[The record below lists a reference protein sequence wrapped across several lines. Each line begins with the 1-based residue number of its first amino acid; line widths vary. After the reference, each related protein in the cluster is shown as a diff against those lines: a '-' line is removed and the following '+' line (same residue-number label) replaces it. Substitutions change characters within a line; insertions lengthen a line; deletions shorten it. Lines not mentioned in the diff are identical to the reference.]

1 MSIRHQYSYWLTAE
15 DPGRTHPLSEWY
27 ERVLAAML
35 DAGIAGPGN
44 ALSVTR
50 DDATLSLEAEVQPQW
65 GTVEQ
70 DDGIPESVGKIA
82 AQFPHLSF
90 TLMENDEEDR
100 SVQCLRRWE
109 NGTLA
114 EESHARIIPADERY
128 DRETVE
134 AVAEFVRDEF
144 QDMGAVADAILDAFR
159 NRQN

>member
-1 MSIRHQYSYWLTAE
+1 MSIKHQYSYWLTAE
-15 DPGRTHPLSEWY
+15 DPGRTHPLSDWY
-27 ERVLAAML
+27 ERVLSAML

-50 DDATLSLEAEVQPQW
+50 EDTTLSLEAEVQPQW

-70 DDGIPESVGKIA
+70 DDGIPETIGKIA
-82 AQFPHLSF
+82 AEFPYLSF
-90 TLMENDEEDR
+90 SLMENDEEDK

-109 NGTLA
+109 NGTLTKK
-114 EESHARIIPADERY
+114 SHARIVPADERY

-144 QDMGAVADAILDAFR
+144 QDMGAVADAILDTF
-159 NRQN
+159 QNEQR

>member
-15 DPGRTHPLSEWY
+15 DPGRTHPLSDWY

-70 DDGIPESVGKIA
+70 DDGIPESIGKIA
-82 AQFPHLSF
+82 AEFPYLSF

-109 NGTLA
+109 KGTLA
-114 EESHARIIPADERY
+114 GESRARIVPADERY
-128 DRETVE
+128 DRGTVE
-134 AVAEFVRDEF
+134 AIAEFVRNEF
-144 QDMGAVADAILDAFR
+144 QDMDAVADAILDAFR
-159 NRQN
+159 NGKT